1 MLIAS
6 DYCMSLP
13 FRSLLQCSATIR
25 KVCMTPKSSS
35 NKSQLSKRH
44 IVTLSGRT
52 ITSAT
57 IHSWALFR
65 VCHGLRHAI
74 LCMNW
79 NELENLNPKTTMQQ
93 TIYTP
98 CKTPLT
104 ICKGWLILWKKIHFP
119 AKRTVHIEKK
129 HHHTLTPYL
138 KMRLHQIAIDLKGRG
153 ATTKKRRVR
162 FAFQC

>member
-1 MLIAS
+1 MLIAF

-13 FRSLLQCSATIR
+13 FRSLLQCSVTIR

-52 ITSAT
+52 IASAT

-104 ICKGWLILWKKIHFP
+104 ICKGWLILWKNKSISP
-119 AKRTVHIEKK
+119 PKEQCTLKK
-129 HHHTLTPYL
+129 NITILSLHTW
-138 KMRLHQIAIDLKGRG
+138 KCVS
-153 ATTKKRRVR
+153 TKLL
-162 FAFQC
+162 